1 MLDTDPPPPRAARL
15 RTLCLRC
22 GAVFTAVLA
31 CTAVPALA
39 AAHAHRP
46 ALARRASR
54 RLAKRRLSVR
64 RCLDVGVQIAVAPR
78 RETDDATLCLLNR
91 ERAHFH
97 LPALRLSRRLDDSAQ
112 TWTNTMVHDHSF
124 SHGSDFGA
132 RISAT
137 GFDWSQIGENIA
149 DGYQTPAGAVRAWMA
164 STGHC
169 QNILSPEFREVG
181 AGFDDGSAAGG
192 FQDGTW
198 TLDLGLLM
206 RQRAPSENWRPAE
219 GCPY

>member
-64 RCLDVGVQIAVAPR
+64 RCLDADVQIAVAPR

-149 DGYQTPAGAVRAWMA
+149 DGYQTPAGADLAELGAEDVLAVAGGRHPCA
-164 STGHC
+164 H
-169 QNILSPEFREVG
+169 G